1 MCVGEPRQQKGLP
14 VKTAQRKSR
23 SLISLYWI
31 PHLANEKHHVAGRQR
46 VGVMEGKGDGRAKE
60 KVPGELRNNEAIL
73 EEQPGAT
80 GGKKKKVNDMNL
92 IC

>member
-1 MCVGEPRQQKGLP
+1 MRAGGGEPRQQKRLP

-46 VGVMEGKGDGRAKE
+46 VGVMEGKEDGPE
-60 KVPGELRNNEAIL
+60 
-73 EEQPGAT
+73 
-80 GGKKKKVNDMNL
+80 KKKSRESCGITKQYRKNNREPRGEKKGE
-92 IC
+92 